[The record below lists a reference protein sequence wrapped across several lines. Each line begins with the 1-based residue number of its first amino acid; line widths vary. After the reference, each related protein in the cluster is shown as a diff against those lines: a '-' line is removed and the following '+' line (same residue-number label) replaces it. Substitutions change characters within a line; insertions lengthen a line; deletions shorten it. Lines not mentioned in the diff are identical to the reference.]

1 MTPEKKKEII
11 VQLTSINS
19 ELDCIEQE
27 ITKLIN
33 NLDEKEIQDNPDSLQ
48 AGVEELK
55 RLLLKVELLN
65 YKLDDLE
72 KELK

>member
-72 KELK
+72 KEMK

>member
-55 RLLLKVELLN
+55 RLLLKVELLD